1 MKSKGKIQT
10 LSTTII
16 NDSYGHSL
24 YSSKD
29 ISFND
34 IKKEYINKYS
44 SGSMTRKQK
53 SRAINSLDEL
63 TKKFV
68 RCVGS
73 SESDRINLNTV
84 MKKIKA
90 KKRRIYD
97 ITNVLEGIFK
107 YLLYTFLFIIGIGFI
122 KKDSKNQIRL
132 KPEFYNLF
140 NDNQNSIIE
149 LDEDKNKNYP
159 NAKNKAKLIELSK
172 INNEI
177 NFVNSLLDSCNE
189 KLLLFREKNQ
199 NININYDNNLN
210 KKNINKNKSINLFAI
225 SHDAVMTPEPSIDE
239 IINILYQNN
248 LYIDN
253 KNNEKN
259 EFKLKI
265 KQIHENKENLSPN
278 KNYENVNSLFNEEY
292 IDLFNKDNNN
302 NVINLKSLKNK
313 NLNFNLAKDSLFSD
327 ISSFGDLGDF
337 NYDKEK
343 LFE

>member
-1 MKSKGKIQT
+1 
-10 LSTTII
+10 
-16 NDSYGHSL
+16 
-24 YSSKD
+24 
-29 ISFND
+29 
-34 IKKEYINKYS
+34 
-44 SGSMTRKQK
+44 
-53 SRAINSLDEL
+53 
-63 TKKFV
+63 
-68 RCVGS
+68 
-73 SESDRINLNTV
+73 
-84 MKKIKA
+84 
-90 KKRRIYD
+90 
-97 ITNVLEGIFK
+97 
-107 YLLYTFLFIIGIGFI
+107 
-122 KKDSKNQIRL
+122 
-132 KPEFYNLF
+132 
-140 NDNQNSIIE
+140 
-149 LDEDKNKNYP
+149 
-159 NAKNKAKLIELSK
+159 
-172 INNEI
+172 
-177 NFVNSLLDSCNE
+177 
-189 KLLLFREKNQ
+189 
-199 NININYDNNLN
+199 
-210 KKNINKNKSINLFAI
+210 
-225 SHDAVMTPEPSIDE
+225 MTPEPSIDE

>member
-107 YLLYTFLFIIGIGFI
+107 YLLYTF
-122 KKDSKNQIRL
+122 
-132 KPEFYNLF
+132 Y
-140 NDNQNSIIE
+140 
-149 LDEDKNKNYP
+149 
-159 NAKNKAKLIELSK
+159 
-172 INNEI
+172 
-177 NFVNSLLDSCNE
+177 LL
-189 KLLLFREKNQ
+189 
-199 NININYDNNLN
+199 
-210 KKNINKNKSINLFAI
+210 
-225 SHDAVMTPEPSIDE
+225 
-239 IINILYQNN
+239 
-248 LYIDN
+248 
-253 KNNEKN
+253 
-259 EFKLKI
+259 
-265 KQIHENKENLSPN
+265 
-278 KNYENVNSLFNEEY
+278 
-292 IDLFNKDNNN
+292 
-302 NVINLKSLKNK
+302 
-313 NLNFNLAKDSLFSD
+313 
-327 ISSFGDLGDF
+327 
-337 NYDKEK
+337 
-343 LFE
+343 